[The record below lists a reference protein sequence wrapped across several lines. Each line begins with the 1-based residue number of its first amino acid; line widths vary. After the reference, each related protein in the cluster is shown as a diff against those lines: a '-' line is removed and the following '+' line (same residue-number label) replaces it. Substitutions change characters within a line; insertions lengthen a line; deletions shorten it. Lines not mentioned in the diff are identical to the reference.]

1 MASLGTGTLPGAH
14 GLVGYTFALPEDAGQ
29 SDQPYPAGP
38 YGVGVGAVVRNYSF
52 EGYID
57 PSQGTGAAHHVAISL
72 GNGKTIEAK
81 GHAYGVGVFDA
92 GNRFN
97 YAGMIPG
104 MS

>member
-1 MASLGTGTLPGAH
+1 LFSFDGEPQPGLS
-14 GLVGYTFALPEDAGQ
+14 GE
-29 SDQPYPAGP
+29 
-38 YGVGVGAVVRNYSF
+38 
-52 EGYID
+52 
-57 PSQGTGAAHHVAISL
+57 PSHAHVAISL

-92 GNRFN
+92 GDRFN